1 MTEKGYVEPGFDDT
15 GTVLYYNFTYSPS
28 PERILKGERRTLL
41 QSRGVQ
47 VMDLKGNSI
56 KRFALPQDG
65 KEGLEFAGYV
75 DDRKVVLLHKY
86 VLEQNTGGQPY
97 KKTVDWLTGDLK
109 TGDMLSLVRLNV
121 PDNWDK
127 KDVYLATATMDSFSE
142 NARQHAFVNLLDGT
156 YVIPRW
162 MQQEIAVS
170 REEDLVLY
178 LDDSGKR
185 VDMTSFT
192 RPDLVVTTLNYKKA
206 QYAAQAFLLDQNP
219 LAGQGVPRGGRA
231 VDILVSC
238 KLSEE
243 SE

>member
-1 MTEKGYVEPGFDDT
+1 M
-15 GTVLYYNFTYSPS
+15 
-28 PERILKGERRTLL
+28 
-41 QSRGVQ
+41 
-47 VMDLKGNSI
+47 
-56 KRFALPQDG
+56 
-65 KEGLEFAGYV
+65 
-75 DDRKVVLLHKY
+75 
-86 VLEQNTGGQPY
+86 LEQNTGGQPY

-192 RPDLVVTTLNYKKA
+192 RPDLVVTTLNYKKKHNMPPKPF
-206 QYAAQAFLLDQNP
+206 YWTKTHWLVRVSPAAG
-219 LAGQGVPRGGRA
+219 GQWIFSFPVN
-231 VDILVSC
+231 
-238 KLSEE
+238 
-243 SE
+243 